1 VPDVRVDGA
10 VLHYEAAGEG
20 PPLVL
25 LHGIGSNSKSWSR
38 QIAGLSSNFRVIA
51 WDAPGYGG
59 SSDPPGIQPSM
70 RFYAE
75 ILRGFLD
82 SLGLN
87 NVFLLGHSLGGVIAR
102 DFYRL
107 FPDCV
112 LALILSDTRNAHS
125 LTGLEERLE
134 SIRTMTP
141 AELAARRAPKLVSR
155 NATLDLVREVESIMS
170 EVRPEGY
177 EFAALALAESD
188 SVRNL
193 SVPTLLIW
201 GAEDEITPVWQEIP
215 DRAQLKI
222 IPGAGHLCYIE
233 QPGEFNEAVRSFLSD
248 CLRDQTGNQI

>member
-1 VPDVRVDGA
+1 VPNVTVDSA

-59 SSDPPGIQPSM
+59 SSDPPKIQPSI
-70 RFYAE
+70 RFYADT
-75 ILRGFLD
+75 LRSFLD

-87 NVFLLGHSLGGVIAR
+87 KVFLLGHSLGGVIAR

-107 FPDCV
+107 FPDYI
-112 LALILSDTRNAHS
+112 LALILADTRNAHS
-125 LTGLEERLE
+125 ETGLEERLK

-141 AELAARRAPKLVSR
+141 AELAAKRAPKLLSR
-155 NATLDLVREVESIMS
+155 SATPDLVWEVESIMS
-170 EVRPEGY
+170 EVRPQGY

-188 SVRNL
+188 TIRSL

-201 GAEDEITPVWQEIP
+201 GTEDDITPVWKEIP
-215 DRAQLKI
+215 DSAQLRI
-222 IPGAGHLCYIE
+222 ISGAGHLCYIE
-233 QPGEFNEAVRSFLSD
+233 QPDEFNEIVRNFLLD
-248 CLRDQTGNQI
+248 RLGDRPGKEI